1 MCTVTGMVRGHCY
14 NNPAQIRFSINVKKM
29 SNKDTTTKTTSGKWQ
44 WFLWGAA
51 STLVVT
57 MIFDEVVGLSKIR
70 KGFANLE
77 PEPTIITTPTPGPQ
91 STPSEQTLAGN
102 EAILKNARVSLQFLQ
117 AYGFNRAIAEAGQVE
132 PNAPLYSEARE
143 DITRWSK
150 TILDIA
156 LGRAADG
163 NHIDA
168 IGTAQLVP
176 EDDPSAYVRAQQL
189 IEQWK
194 IQIGREK
201 INSALLAAAKGL
213 INPQLASSYHRGIA
227 ILVDTPPVPLR

>member
-1 MCTVTGMVRGHCY
+1 M
-14 NNPAQIRFSINVKKM
+14 NVKKM

-77 PEPTIITTPTPGPQ
+77 PEPQ
-91 STPSEQTLAGN
+91 STPSEQTVAGN

-143 DITRWSK
+143 DITRWSE

-163 NHIDA
+163 NQIDA
-168 IGTAQLVP
+168 TLS
-176 EDDPSAYVRAQQL
+176 E
-189 IEQWK
+189 
-194 IQIGREK
+194 
-201 INSALLAAAKGL
+201 LLNWFLKT
-213 INPQLASSYHRGIA
+213 I
-227 ILVDTPPVPLR
+227 PVLT